1 MNLYMVYVTDT
12 PIYIHEGCPCTQRN
26 GVNPNLSLITSTKG
40 THARGRL
47 FLATYKIIHERYP
60 CTRSA
65 VLSNIQN
72 YSTVEVPIHT
82 VRGVQHRLYMG
93 GVCL

>member
-40 THARGRL
+40 THARNH
-47 FLATYKIIHERYP
+47 IHEMYP